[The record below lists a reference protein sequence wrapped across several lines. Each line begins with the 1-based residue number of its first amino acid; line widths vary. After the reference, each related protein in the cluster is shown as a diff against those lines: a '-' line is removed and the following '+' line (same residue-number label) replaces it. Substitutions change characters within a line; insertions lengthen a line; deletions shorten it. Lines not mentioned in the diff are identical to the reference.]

1 MEIVNVIEIGDKNV
15 KLSDLTDDEKKDIAV
30 RLTIQAM
37 ASVGYR
43 AASGR

>member
-1 MEIVNVIEIGDKNV
+1 MTIVNVIEIGDKNV
-15 KLSDLTDDEKKDIAV
+15 KLSDLTDDKKKDIAV

-43 AASGR
+43 AAGGR